1 MYRNFRR
8 ASIIAI
14 ALAVFV
20 FGIAFAA
27 ILEYEILQ
35 DGYVVSYLGFENTS
49 HTNVTKWTYAV
60 TEPPEEDIN
69 GGGLSHWTL
78 GVCTSFKLKDPQFN
92 IVDKYQTT
100 TVTDIVDCTDGT
112 FTCAEANY
120 NVSFGPDGSTG
131 VWGVKFTPVSPDDQ
145 LTGGT
150 PQQTHVFQF
159 LIFHPDGFQA
169 TPGDVVVKTGNGGL
183 VGAITGPQCPPTA
196 VSLASF
202 GASNGQSP
210 LHYGL
215 ILMLAA
221 GLLLLVGGGSYIY
234 ARRKA

>member
-14 ALAVFV
+14 ALAVLI

-27 ILEYEILQ
+27 ILDQVTLL
-35 DGYVVSYLGFENTS
+35 DDYVVSYLGFENTS

-60 TEPPEEDIN
+60 TEPPSPPT

-92 IVDKYQTT
+92 IVDAYETT
-100 TVTDIVDCTDGT
+100 TVTDIPECTDGVT
-112 FTCAEANY
+112 FNCAEADY
-120 NVSFGPDGSTG
+120 QVSFGNDGSTG
-131 VWGVKFTPVSPDDQ
+131 VYGVKFEPKTPDDQ
-145 LTGGT
+145 LVGQT
-150 PQQTHVFQF
+150 PQRTHVFQF
-159 LIFHPDGFQA
+159 LIFHPDGFQES
-169 TPGDVVVKTGNGGL
+169 PGDVVVKTGNGGL
-183 VGAITGPQCPPTA
+183 VGAIKGPQCPPTA

-202 GASNGQSP
+202 GASNGQSS

-215 ILMLAA
+215 ILILAA
-221 GLLLLVGGGSYIY
+221 GLLLLVGGGSYII
-234 ARRKA
+234 ARRMA